1 MCGIVGYFQFRGDP
15 DPALPRWVQSA
26 RDQLT
31 HRGPDGAGL
40 YVSADGRCVLGH
52 RRLAILDLSAAG
64 AQPMPNEDDTVW
76 IVFNGEIYNYLRLR
90 KELVASG
97 HRFRSA
103 GDTEV
108 IVHLYEE
115 GGDNLVHRL
124 DGMFAFVIYDARR
137 RQLLGARDRLGVK
150 PLYYAVSPRRFAF
163 ASEPKALLAFPDVS
177 REPQVE
183 EVASY
188 LAFNC
193 VPGPATLYRSIEKLE
208 PGTRFRLSSDGGFAT
223 QRYWWPTQA
232 RSQPSTDAAGLAHRL
247 GG

>member
-40 YVSADGRCVLGH
+40 YVSPDGRCVLGH

-64 AQPMPNEDDTVW
+64 AQPMSNEDESVW

-90 KELVASG
+90 KELAASG
-97 HRFRSA
+97 HQFRSA
-103 GDTEV
+103 ADTEV

-115 GGDNLVHRL
+115 EGDKLVHRL

-150 PLYYAVSPRRFAF
+150 PLYYAVSPRRVAF
-163 ASEPKALLAFPDVS
+163 GPPPEGPVGLSGVRRQPRGGEMT
-177 REPQVE
+177 
-183 EVASY
+183 SY
-188 LAFNC
+188 IVL
-193 VPGPATLYRSIEKLE
+193 
-208 PGTRFRLSSDGGFAT
+208 
-223 QRYWWPTQA
+223 
-232 RSQPSTDAAGLAHRL
+232 
-247 GG
+247 